1 MRATR
6 AFVFPAQQTTP
17 SGPREEIISLKIG
30 KTLAQATLQRGL
42 LTSSVMLTALLIWE
56 LVVRVFDIHPIVL
69 PAPLRVLEVAW
80 QEQVALLRGFAI
92 TGAAACS
99 ALLVSIVVGTA
110 VAILFSQS
118 PLMRIAFQ
126 PYVIFLQT
134 VPIVAIAP
142 LLITWFGYGFG
153 TIVLVSTI
161 ISLFPIISNVTA
173 GLISVDRNLV
183 ELFQLQ
189 DARRLQTLFKLRIP
203 YAVSHL
209 VLGMRISAGLTVI
222 GAIIG
227 ELFVGSG
234 AKYAGLGKLM
244 TGWQNLARTDA
255 LLAVVMT
262 STLLG
267 LVMLGA
273 VNLTSRLL
281 LRRWTDGSGFEKNA
295 G

>member
-1 MRATR
+1 MALSTSKPL
-6 AFVFPAQQTTP
+6 V
-17 SGPREEIISLKIG
+17 SSNSHG
-30 KTLAQATLQRGL
+30 TLQQASL
-42 LTSSVMLTALLIWE
+42 ATAVLVVVFVVWE
-56 LVVRVFDIHPIVL
+56 SVVRVFQIAPIVL
-69 PAPLRVLEVAW
+69 PAPSRVLHVAW
-80 QEQVALLRGFAI
+80 LERIALGRGFLV
-92 TGAAACS
+92 TGAAAIS
-99 ALLVSIVVGTA
+99 ALLVSILVGCSIA
-110 VAILFSQS
+110 VLFSQS
-118 PLMRIAFQ
+118 QRIRVAFQ
-126 PYVIFLQT
+126 PYVVFLQT

-189 DARRLQTLFKLRIP
+189 GATRLQTLLKLRIP

-209 VLGMRISAGLTVI
+209 VLGVRISAGLTVI

-244 TGWQNLARTDA
+244 TGWQNLAKTDG
-255 LLAVVMT
+255 LMAVVLA

-267 LVMLGA
+267 LVMLGG
-273 VNLTSRLL
+273 VNLASRLL
-281 LRRWTDGSGFEKNA
+281 LRRWTEGSGFEKNA
-295 G
+295 N

>member
-1 MRATR
+1 MA
-6 AFVFPAQQTTP
+6 V
-17 SGPREEIISLKIG
+17 
-30 KTLAQATLQRGL
+30 
-42 LTSSVMLTALLIWE
+42 ALLMWD
-56 LVVRVFDIHPIVL
+56 LAVRIFDIHPIVL
-69 PAPLRVLEVAW
+69 PSPIRVLQAGW
-80 QEQVALLRGFAI
+80 QERIPLMRGFII
-92 TGAAACS
+92 TGAAAFS
-99 ALLVSIVVGTA
+99 ALLVSIIVGSL

-118 PLMRIAFQ
+118 PRIRIAFQ

-173 GLISVDRNLV
+173 GLISVDKNLV

-189 DARRLQTLFKLRIP
+189 GARRLQTLFKLRIP
-203 YAVSHL
+203 NAVSHL

-234 AKYAGLGKLM
+234 AKFAGLGKLM
-244 TGWQNLARTDA
+244 TGWQNLAKTDA
-255 LLAVVMT
+255 LMAVVMT

-267 LVMLGA
+267 LVMLGL
-273 VNLTSRLL
+273 VNLTSRWL
-281 LRRWTDGSGFEKNA
+281 LRRWTDGSGFEKN
-295 G
+295 GD